1 MLPMLEEPDEAPTEH
16 PVDPLTR
23 AREKFDEFRMHAE
36 LAAVFEGRR
45 KFDAEILPNLDANLA
60 REIQRTI
67 GRLEKSRSPEHPI
80 LPPQSASDAIALL
93 NFPQTR
99 DLSTNDYHLHRRPGE
114 VMIVRW
120 LAGDEVEPFYGPFQA
135 NFNAALNQ
143 NRKEER
149 QSSAG
154 SRTKRRWRISMRW
167 TRSM

>member
-1 MLPMLEEPDEAPTEH
+1 MFDEPEETPSKRA
-16 PVDPLTR
+16 VDPALR

-93 NFPQTR
+93 DLPSTR
-99 DLSTNDYHLHRRPGE
+99 GLSTND
-114 VMIVRW
+114 
-120 LAGDEVEPFYGPFQA
+120 
-135 NFNAALNQ
+135 
-143 NRKEER
+143 
-149 QSSAG
+149 
-154 SRTKRRWRISMRW
+154 
-167 TRSM
+167 